1 MLKKPES
8 FRNALDRET
17 VFASPAY
24 LDAMAKGSNMIDMI
38 KPCHERFTATFV
50 SGHTMTLA
58 GKRGSSVAQL
68 ITNLGALNQIRDDID
83 NLMLFNKL

>member
-1 MLKKPES
+1 
-8 FRNALDRET
+8 
-17 VFASPAY
+17 
-24 LDAMAKGSNMIDMI
+24 
-38 KPCHERFTATFV
+38 
-50 SGHTMTLA
+50 MTLA